1 MAMQYFVYDFR
12 GFRSQRKATHTPTH
26 IGVIGDP
33 GEETGDANTKFGDP
47 LVFEASDATS
57 HSASDP
63 LRTLIESESSDA
75 TSQTTAPIYSL
86 VVYNHS

>member
-33 GEETGDANTKFGDP
+33 GEETGDANTTFGDP

-63 LRTLIESESSDA
+63 LRTLQVNP
-75 TSQTTAPIYSL
+75 SQVMPLRKPQLPSTQL
-86 VVYNHS
+86 